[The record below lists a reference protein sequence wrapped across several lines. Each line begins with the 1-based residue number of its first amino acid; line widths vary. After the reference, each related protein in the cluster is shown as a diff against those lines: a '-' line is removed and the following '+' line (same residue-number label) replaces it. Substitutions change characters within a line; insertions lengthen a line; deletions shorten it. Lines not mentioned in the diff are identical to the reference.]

1 MTAPVFIAEWPIHN
15 PDLPVIELKA
25 KARDELRH
33 MLDADNFKPI
43 REPRMTVIHGETPTL
58 RAVVPV
64 RKVDLTS
71 TWATRQAE
79 ATVTRCP
86 RCDRWT
92 CAKRW
97 QRRPHQCA
105 GVAAHVA
112 QEEVMPHV

>member
-1 MTAPVFIAEWPIHN
+1 MTAPIFIAEWPIRN
-15 PDLPVIELKA
+15 PDLPMINLKA

-33 MLDADNFKPI
+33 MLDDDNLKPI

-64 RKVDLTS
+64 SKVDLTS
-71 TWATRQAE
+71 TWATMQAE

-86 RCDRWT
+86 NCDRWT

-97 QRRPHQCA
+97 QRVPHKCRR
-105 GVAAHVA
+105 V
-112 QEEVMPHV
+112 EVTA